1 MKEFEKKENLQYPQR
16 IGLVQNHF
24 LRNLSLL
31 YRPHNHLRDNEEAM
45 ATYMKE
51 VCEAINSRISADV
64 PNSESY
70 KDILRT
76 IWRTVTSKH
85 KSSFYFNLADIIS
98 ATVKANRNWE
108 AKSGTKKTAKA
119 FSGSFE
125 AEQQARE
132 GEQKK
137 PETVEGWLAKL
148 EETDRMIAS
157 GELGRGIG
165 EILRRIPLRGIERLT
180 GEKPD
185 IAPPAKQE
193 TPKEHLP
200 DDSGKINMDLIKA
213 GHTAPVFDEFDLA
226 APLDD
231 PLPDNMK
238 APLPDFNQI

>member
-1 MKEFEKKENLQYPQR
+1 MKEFEKKENLQYAQR

-31 YRPHNHLRDNEEAM
+31 YRPHNFLRDNEEAM

-108 AKSGTKKTAKA
+108 AKSGTKKAAKA

-148 EETDRMIAS
+148 EETDAMIAS
-157 GELGRGIG
+157 GELGGGIG
-165 EILRRIPLRGIERLT
+165 QILRKIPCSALARLGYEGDTSMKGI
-180 GEKPD
+180 G
-185 IAPPAKQE
+185 E

-200 DDSGKINMDLIKA
+200 DDSGDINMDLIKA
-213 GHTAPVFDEFDLA
+213 GHTAPTFDPFDLA
-226 APLDD
+226 HDD
-231 PLPDNMK
+231 PLPEQLRPTVPSLDS
-238 APLPDFNQI
+238 L

>member
-1 MKEFEKKENLQYPQR
+1 MKEFEKKENLQYAQR

-31 YRPHNHLRDNEEAM
+31 YRPHNFLRDNEEAM

-70 KDILRT
+70 KDILRQ

-108 AKSGTKKTAKA
+108 AKSGIKKTSKA
-119 FSGSFE
+119 FGGTFE
-125 AEQQARE
+125 AERQARGAE
-132 GEQKK
+132 PKK

-148 EETDRMIAS
+148 KETDRMIAS
-157 GELGRGIG
+157 GELNRGMGIT
-165 EILRRIPLRGIERLT
+165 LRKIPCAALARLGYEGDT
-180 GEKPD
+180 RLQGMG
-185 IAPPAKQE
+185 E

-200 DDSGKINMDLIKA
+200 DDSGKINMDLIKS
-213 GHTAPVFDEFDLA
+213 GHTAPTFDPFDLA
-226 APLDD
+226 HDDLPENMQPKVPSLDS
-231 PLPDNMK
+231 L
-238 APLPDFNQI
+238 

>member
-1 MKEFEKKENLQYPQR
+1 MKEFEKKETMTYESR
-16 IGLVQNHF
+16 IALVRDNF
-24 LRNLSLL
+24 LRQESLL

-45 ATYMKE
+45 AIYMKE

-70 KDILRT
+70 KDILRQ

-108 AKSGTKKTAKA
+108 AKSGTKRTAKA

-157 GELGRGIG
+157 GELNRGMG
-165 EILRRIPLRGIERLT
+165 TLLRRIPCAALSRLGYEGDT
-180 GEKPD
+180 SLEGVG
-185 IAPPAKQE
+185 E

-200 DDSGKINMDLIKA
+200 DDSGAINMDLIKA
-213 GHTAPVFDEFDLA
+213 GHTAPKFDPFDLA
-226 APLDD
+226 HDD
-231 PLPDNMK
+231 PLPDNLK

>member
-31 YRPHNHLRDNEEAM
+31 YRPHNFLRDNEEAM

-98 ATVKANRNWE
+98 AT
-108 AKSGTKKTAKA
+108 GM
-119 FSGSFE
+119 GS
-125 AEQQARE
+125 
-132 GEQKK
+132 
-137 PETVEGWLAKL
+137 
-148 EETDRMIAS
+148 
-157 GELGRGIG
+157 
-165 EILRRIPLRGIERLT
+165 
-180 GEKPD
+180 
-185 IAPPAKQE
+185 
-193 TPKEHLP
+193 
-200 DDSGKINMDLIKA
+200 
-213 GHTAPVFDEFDLA
+213 
-226 APLDD
+226 
-231 PLPDNMK
+231 
-238 APLPDFNQI
+238 

>member
-1 MKEFEKKENLQYPQR
+1 MKEFEKKETMTWESR
-16 IGLVQNHF
+16 TALVRDNF
-24 LRNLSLL
+24 LRQESLL

-45 ATYMKE
+45 AIYMKE

-108 AKSGTKKTAKA
+108 AKSGTKKAAKV
-119 FSGSFE
+119 FGG
-125 AEQQARE
+125 QAGADETR
-132 GEQKK
+132 KK
-137 PETVEGWLAKL
+137 GEGWTLDGAKKALA
-148 EETDRMIAS
+148 ETDRQIAS
-157 GELGRGIG
+157 GELGRGMG
-165 EILRRIPLRGIERLT
+165 EILRKIPLKAIERLGGDT
-180 GEKPD
+180 N
-185 IAPPAKQE
+185 IAPPPKQE

-213 GHTAPVFDEFDLA
+213 GHTAPTFDPFDLA
-226 APLDD
+226 HDD
-231 PLPDNMK
+231 PLPEQLRPTVPSLDS
-238 APLPDFNQI
+238 L

>member
-1 MKEFEKKENLQYPQR
+1 MKEFEKKETMTYDSR
-16 IGLVQNHF
+16 IALVRENFCKQMG
-24 LRNLSLL
+24 LL
-31 YRPHNHLRDNEEAM
+31 YQPHTHLKEGDGA
-45 ATYMKE
+45 AIYMQE
-51 VCEAINSRISADV
+51 VAEAINSRISADV
-64 PNSESY
+64 PNRDSY
-70 KDILRT
+70 KDLLRT
-76 IWRTVTSKH
+76 IWRNCTSKAR
-85 KSSFYFNLADIIS
+85 SRFWFNLADIIS
-98 ATVKANRNWE
+98 ATNQSNRAWE
-108 AKSGTKKTAKA
+108 AKHGTKRTAKA

-125 AEQQARE
+125 AEQQAR
-132 GEQKK
+132 GEDRP

-185 IAPPAKQE
+185 IAPPPKQE
-193 TPKEHLP
+193 TPAEHLP

-213 GHTAPVFDEFDLA
+213 GHTAPTFDPFDLA
-226 APLDD
+226 EPLDD

>member
-1 MKEFEKKENLQYPQR
+1 MKEFEKKENLQYAQR

-31 YRPHNHLRDNEEAM
+31 YRPHNFLRDNEEAM

-108 AKSGTKKTAKA
+108 AKHGTKKAAKV
-119 FSGSFE
+119 FSG
-125 AEQQARE
+125 QAGADETR
-132 GEQKK
+132 KK
-137 PETVEGWLAKL
+137 GEGWTLDGAKKALA
-148 EETDRMIAS
+148 ETDRQIAS
-157 GELGRGIG
+157 GELGRGMG
-165 EILRRIPLRGIERLT
+165 EILRKIPLKAIERL
-180 GEKPD
+180 GGNAD
-185 IAPPAKQE
+185 IAPPAKQA

-200 DDSGKINMDLIKA
+200 DDSGAINMDLIKA
-213 GHTAPVFDEFDLA
+213 GHTAPVFDPFDLA
-226 APLDD
+226 HDD
-231 PLPDNMK
+231 PLPENLK

>member
-1 MKEFEKKENLQYPQR
+1 MKEFEKKENLQYAQR

-108 AKSGTKKTAKA
+108 AKSGTKKAAKA

-148 EETDRMIAS
+148 EETDAMIAS
-157 GELGRGIG
+157 GELGGGIG
-165 EILRRIPLRGIERLT
+165 QILRKIPCSALARLGYEGDTSMKGI
-180 GEKPD
+180 G
-185 IAPPAKQE
+185 E

-200 DDSGKINMDLIKA
+200 DDSGDINMDLIKA
-213 GHTAPVFDEFDLA
+213 GHTAPTFDPFDLA
-226 APLDD
+226 HDD
-231 PLPDNMK
+231 PLPEQLRPTVPSLDS
-238 APLPDFNQI
+238 L

>member
-1 MKEFEKKENLQYPQR
+1 MKEFEKKETMTYESR
-16 IGLVQNHF
+16 IALVRDNF
-24 LRNLSLL
+24 LRQESLL

-45 ATYMKE
+45 AIYMKE

-108 AKSGTKKTAKA
+108 AKSGTKRTAKA

-125 AEQQARE
+125 AEQQAR
-132 GEQKK
+132 GENRP

-165 EILRRIPLRGIERLT
+165 EILRRIPLRGIERIT

-185 IAPPAKQE
+185 IAPPPKQE

-200 DDSGKINMDLIKA
+200 DDSGAINMDLIKA
-213 GHTAPVFDEFDLA
+213 GHTAPVFDPFDLA
-226 APLDD
+226 HDD
-231 PLPDNMK
+231 LPDNLK

>member
-45 ATYMKE
+45 AIYMKE

-108 AKSGTKKTAKA
+108 AKHGTKKTAQV
-119 FSGSFE
+119 FSG
-125 AEQQARE
+125 QAGADETR
-132 GEQKK
+132 KK
-137 PETVEGWLAKL
+137 GEGWTLDGAKKALA
-148 EETDRMIAS
+148 ETDRQIAS
-157 GELGRGIG
+157 GELGRGMG
-165 EILRRIPLRGIERLT
+165 EILRKIPLKAIERLGGDT
-180 GEKPD
+180 N
-185 IAPPAKQE
+185 IAPPPKQE

-200 DDSGKINMDLIKA
+200 DDSGEINMDLIKA
-213 GHTAPVFDEFDLA
+213 GHTAPTFDPFDLA
-226 APLDD
+226 HDD
-231 PLPDNMK
+231 PLPEQLRPTVPSLDS
-238 APLPDFNQI
+238 L

>member
-1 MKEFEKKENLQYPQR
+1 MKEFEKKENLQYAQR

-31 YRPHNHLRDNEEAM
+31 YRPHNFLRDNEEAM

-70 KDILRT
+70 KDILRQ

-108 AKSGTKKTAKA
+108 AKHGTKKAAKV
-119 FSGSFE
+119 FSG
-125 AEQQARE
+125 QAGADETR
-132 GEQKK
+132 KK
-137 PETVEGWLAKL
+137 GEGWTLDGAKKALA
-148 EETDRMIAS
+148 ETDRQIAS
-157 GELGRGIG
+157 GELGRGMG
-165 EILRRIPLRGIERLT
+165 EILRKIPLKAIERL
-180 GEKPD
+180 GGNAD
-185 IAPPAKQE
+185 IAPPAKQA

-200 DDSGKINMDLIKA
+200 DDSGAINMDLIKA
-213 GHTAPVFDEFDLA
+213 GHTAPVFDPFDLA
-226 APLDD
+226 HDD
-231 PLPDNMK
+231 PLPENLK

>member
-1 MKEFEKKENLQYPQR
+1 MSEFEKRENLQYSQR
-16 IGLVQNHF
+16 IGLVQNNF

-31 YRPHNHLRDNEEAM
+31 YRPHNFLRDNEEAM

-70 KDILRT
+70 KEILRQ

-98 ATVKANRNWE
+98 ATVKANRAWE
-108 AKSGTKKTAKA
+108 AKSGTKRTAKA

-125 AEQQARE
+125 AERQARE
-132 GEQKK
+132 GEPKK
-137 PETVEGWLAKL
+137 PETIEGWLAKL
-148 EETDRMIAS
+148 KETDAMIAS
-157 GELGRGIG
+157 GELNRGIG
-165 EILRRIPLRGIERLT
+165 ILLRRIPCAAL
-180 GEKPD
+180 
-185 IAPPAKQE
+185 AKLGYEGDTSLQGMGE
-193 TPKEHLP
+193 TPAEHLP
-200 DDSGKINMDLIKA
+200 DADAVNMELIKA

>member
-1 MKEFEKKENLQYPQR
+1 MKEFEKKENLQYAQR

-45 ATYMKE
+45 AIYMKE

-108 AKSGTKKTAKA
+108 AKSGTKKAAKA

-148 EETDRMIAS
+148 EETDAMIAS
-157 GELGRGIG
+157 GELGGGIG
-165 EILRRIPLRGIERLT
+165 QILRKIPCSALARLGYEGDTSMKGI
-180 GEKPD
+180 G
-185 IAPPAKQE
+185 E

-200 DDSGKINMDLIKA
+200 DDSGDINMDLIKA
-213 GHTAPVFDEFDLA
+213 GHTAPTFDPFDLA
-226 APLDD
+226 HDD
-231 PLPDNMK
+231 PLPEQLRPTVPSLDS
-238 APLPDFNQI
+238 L

>member
-1 MKEFEKKENLQYPQR
+1 MKEFEKKENLQYAQR

-45 ATYMKE
+45 AIYMKE

-108 AKSGTKKTAKA
+108 AKSGTKRTAKA

-157 GELGRGIG
+157 GELNRGMG
-165 EILRRIPLRGIERLT
+165 TLLRRIPCSALSRLGYEGDT
-180 GEKPD
+180 SLEGVG
-185 IAPPAKQE
+185 E
-193 TPKEHLP
+193 TPAEHLP

-213 GHTAPVFDEFDLA
+213 GHTAPKFDPFDLA
-226 APLDD
+226 EPLDD

>member
-1 MKEFEKKENLQYPQR
+1 MKEFEKKENLQYAQR

-31 YRPHNHLRDNEEAM
+31 YRPHNFLRDNEEAM

-70 KDILRT
+70 KDILRQ

-108 AKSGTKKTAKA
+108 AKHGTKKEARV
-119 FSGSFE
+119 FSG
-125 AEQQARE
+125 QAGADETR
-132 GEQKK
+132 KK
-137 PETVEGWLAKL
+137 GEGWTLDGAKKALA
-148 EETDRMIAS
+148 ETDRQIAS
-157 GELGRGIG
+157 GELGRGMG
-165 EILRRIPLRGIERLT
+165 EILRKIPLKAIERL
-180 GEKPD
+180 GGNAD
-185 IAPPAKQE
+185 IAPPAKQA
-193 TPKEHLP
+193 TPAEHLP
-200 DDSGKINMDLIKA
+200 DDSGAINMDLIKA
-213 GHTAPVFDEFDLA
+213 GHTAPKFDPFDLA
-226 APLDD
+226 HDD
-231 PLPDNMK
+231 LPDNLK